1 MPEWLNGTVSKTVVL
16 ERASRVRISPPPHM
30 KILSIETSCDETAV
44 AILECNGEFENPSF
58 KILGNSLLSQI
69 EIHKEYGG
77 VFPSLAKREHAKNL
91 IPLLEN
97 TLKQSNLYLE
107 ASLPSKKINPVKS
120 DKVGAKQFNRVK
132 EIDLLVHAK
141 KILEREPGLFENL
154 EELLSKIEIPEIDVI
169 AVTYGPGLEP
179 ALWVG
184 LNFAKALSVVWN
196 KPLIPVNHME
206 GHILSV
212 LLNRKE
218 ITNTKLQTPNKS
230 QIKNSKNKQQTIKQ
244 LRNKT
249 MKIEFPAIA
258 LLISGGHTELV
269 LIKDWLDY
277 EIIGQT
283 KDDAVGEAFD
293 KVARMLE
300 LPYPGGP
307 EISKLAEETRNKNY
321 ENKWNL
327 PRPMINTDN
336 FDFSFSGLKTSVLYK
351 IKKLPEL
358 TEEVKKT
365 IAREFEDAVVDVL
378 VLKTKKALQKYNAK
392 TLIIGGGVVA
402 NKQIR
407 LAFSD
412 LVTELPNTKL
422 LLPNNS
428 LSTDNAIMIGIA
440 GYFRFLNKP
449 QLTNSVVNGVN
460 KKTRNPLELRAEGN
474 LRL

>member
-1 MPEWLNGTVSKTVVL
+1 
-16 ERASRVRISPPPHM
+16 M

-44 AILECNGEFENPSF
+44 AIIECNGGFENPSF

-91 IPLLEN
+91 VPLLEN
-97 TLKQSNLYLE
+97 TLKQSSLYLE
-107 ASLPSKKINPVKS
+107 ARPPSKISDEKI
-120 DKVGAKQFNRVK
+120 K
-132 EIDLLVHAK
+132 EIE
-141 KILEREPGLFENL
+141 KILEKESGLFEKL
-154 EELLSKIEIPEIDVI
+154 KELLLKIEIPNVDTV

-184 LNFAKALSVVWN
+184 LNFAKALSIAWN
-196 KPLIPVNHME
+196 KPLTPVNHME
-206 GHILSV
+206 GHIFSV
-212 LLNRKE
+212 LMREKKE
-218 ITNTKLQTPNKS
+218 FLISNPPAERAGFQ
-230 QIKNSKNKQQTIKQ
+230 
-244 LRNKT
+244 
-249 MKIEFPAIA
+249 FPMIS

-283 KDDAVGEAFD
+283 RDDAVGEAFD
-293 KVARMLE
+293 KVARMLG

-321 ENKWNL
+321 ENKWSL
-327 PRPMINTDN
+327 PRPMISTDG

-351 IKKLPEL
+351 IKKLPEI
-358 TEEVKKT
+358 TDEIKKE

-378 VLKTKKALQKYNAK
+378 ISKTKKALQKYNAK

-407 LAFSD
+407 QEF
-412 LVTELPNTKL
+412 TKL
-422 LLPNNS
+422 ADKQNIKLMLPENS
-428 LSTDNAIMIGIA
+428 LSTDNAVMIGIA
-440 GYFRFLNKP
+440 GYFRFI
-449 QLTNSVVNGVN
+449 SN